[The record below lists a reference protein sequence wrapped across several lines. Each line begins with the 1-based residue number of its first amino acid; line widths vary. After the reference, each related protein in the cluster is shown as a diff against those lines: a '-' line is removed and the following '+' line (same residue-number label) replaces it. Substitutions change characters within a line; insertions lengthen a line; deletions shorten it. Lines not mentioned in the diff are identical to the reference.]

1 MEAGALKL
9 LESAT
14 QRTLHAHAFSR
25 SSSQASMVLTDLLS
39 RYMALLTST
48 CAKYAQHAG
57 RTQLNVRDALGAL
70 DEMGVSLDDLSE
82 YCATEGRELNRYAL
96 YSARRLEDLNDFK
109 YMDFA
114 AAVRPN
120 VAHYFHEAQLM
131 DGLRLDRDDAI
142 PLVYA
147 CVPSPLLESED
158 ESEEDE
164 ADEEEAEGDAKM
176 NGHLLGDSEEPFHY
190 YEDAEGT
197 QAMEIEKP
205 QSAAALRKRRTPPP
219 LPLSPISNPSSP
231 SSRKRPRTANWD
243 PPEHIPDFLPAFPK
257 PTVDESRQGTPMP
270 DGMQPG
276 VANLAQSG
284 LNLQSIP
291 GISTTAPLLSA
302 DFQQGQSQTD
312 KTTAAVAQSTAAAA
326 DLLVQVPYDQSS
338 LSSVPEWHLPTQPS
352 SFASSSS
359 SHSRHARLPIPQTEQ
374 SLLSAYHYIL
384 THPPPPEPPAITPAR
399 HKVAMV
405 LIHQSQKSPRWD
417 MADSLFGSVGPCPPR
432 VATIGPSYPVPISE
446 DSVKGKDKDS
456 QLKLPPAMP
465 RPVNAPERI
474 AAFVSQQTSRIP
486 DLGKMI
492 LPPQI
497 HTRTTRL
504 SHPPVL
510 VRGTKP
516 LLYGSGIPAPW
527 NMNALPDGPNA
538 NNAPPST
545 PKDKDES
552 GKDSNDKSAKPL
564 LPDARL
570 HATWDHETKDF
581 RAPLKQT
588 REFADRFKW
597 DYTGSIQE
605 QGNEVMV
612 LISHRAKMVTEHRF

>member
-57 RTQLNVRDALGAL
+57 RTQLNVRDAMGAL
-70 DEMGVSLDDLSE
+70 DEMGVSLEDLSE
-82 YCATEGRELNRYAL
+82 YCVTEGRELNRYAL

-109 YMDFA
+109 S
-114 AAVRPN
+114 
-120 VAHYFHEAQLM
+120 QLM

-142 PLVYA
+142 PLEYVR
-147 CVPSPLLESED
+147 VPTPLLESED
-158 ESEEDE
+158 ESEGED
-164 ADEEEAEGDAKM
+164 DEEEVEDDAQM
-176 NGHLLGDSEEPFHY
+176 NGHFLDDSEEPFHY
-190 YEDAEGT
+190 YEDAEDVNANMDVELQGSQPT
-197 QAMEIEKP
+197 SP
-205 QSAAALRKRRTPPP
+205 RKRRATPP

-231 SSRKRPRTANWD
+231 SSRKRPRTSNWD

-257 PTVDESRQGTPMP
+257 PTIDESRQGTPLP
-270 DGMQPG
+270 DGILPG
-276 VANLAQSG
+276 ANMLQSG

-291 GISTTAPLLSA
+291 GTSTAAPLLPA
-302 DFQQGQSQTD
+302 DFQQGQSQAD
-312 KTTAAVAQSTAAAA
+312 KNSAAVAQSTAAAA

-338 LSSVPEWHLPTQPS
+338 LSSVPEWHLPAPPS
-352 SFASSSS
+352 SFSSSS
-359 SHSRHARLPIPQTEQ
+359 SLSRQTRITTEQ
-374 SLLSAYHYIL
+374 ALLSAYHYIL

-405 LIHQSQKSPRWD
+405 LIHQAQKNPRWD
-417 MADSLFGSVGPCPPR
+417 VADSLFGSVGPCSPR
-432 VATIGPSYPVPISE
+432 VATIGPSYPVPIE

-474 AAFVSQQTSRIP
+474 AGFVSQQTSKIP

-510 VRGTKP
+510 HRGTKP
-516 LLYGSGIPAPW
+516 LLYGAGIPAPW
-527 NMNALPDGPNA
+527 NMNALPDGPSA
-538 NNAPPST
+538 PGAPPPT
-545 PKDKDES
+545 PKDKDGGE
-552 GKDSNDKSAKPL
+552 KDSSDKAAKPL

-570 HATWDHETKDF
+570 YATWDHETKDF
-581 RAPLKQT
+581 KVPLT
-588 REFADRFKW
+588 SHRPVAHGRSRL
-597 DYTGSIQE
+597 GSIQT
-605 QGNEVMV
+605 GSGGITLPGSRSKAM
-612 LISHRAKMVTEHRF
+612 K